1 MNDEEVKAALTSVCI
16 TALHITPLYITLYE
30 DGALI
35 KANTGHEYWI
45 DRDKVSS
52 GEELK
57 QCLTDVYY
65 QHKANN
71 MH

>member
-1 MNDEEVKAALTSVCI
+1 MNDEEVKAALKSVCI
-16 TALHITPLYITLYE
+16 TELHITPLYITLYE

-45 DRDKVSS
+45 DGNKVSS
-52 GEELK
+52 EEELK
-57 QCLTDVYY
+57 QYLTDIYY

-71 MH
+71 TH